1 LRAPSLNWFDP
12 LLPAADALVLDERAP
27 RSAIPSEVID
37 FPLQRGWAHPLL
49 APLIRFH
56 RSPSAPH
63 ARPLPI
69 PALI

>member
-1 LRAPSLNWFDP
+1 MRWFSMS
-12 LLPAADALVLDERAP
+12 AL

-37 FPLQRGWAHPLL
+37 FPLQRGQAHPLL

-63 ARPLPI
+63 VRPLPI